1 MHSISTAYGLDA
13 PEITKV
19 AVADDEEDVGGR
31 KAICLYRPIS
41 FDLLSGSFSFRHWR
55 WVGVGCICRYV
66 LILEMDF
73 LTP

>member
-1 MHSISTAYGLDA
+1 VHDISMAYSLDA

-41 FDLLSGSFSFRHWR
+41 FDLF
-55 WVGVGCICRYV
+55 
-66 LILEMDF
+66 
-73 LTP
+73 